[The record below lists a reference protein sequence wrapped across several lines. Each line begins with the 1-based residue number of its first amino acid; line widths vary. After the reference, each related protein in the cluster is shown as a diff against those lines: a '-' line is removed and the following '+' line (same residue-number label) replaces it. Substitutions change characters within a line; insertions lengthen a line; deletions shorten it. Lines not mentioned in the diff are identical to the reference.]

1 MKHFKILWI
10 CVKALLHLPIYR
22 IDVLNWVE
30 YWYLGQ
36 TSGLCAAL
44 DTAIDDLWLSSWPAM
59 LRYFPKYKKEYA
71 QMFPC
76 DYIGELFWW
85 EPHTWDTNGR
95 LGFFY
100 WLKEQYKD
108 DKTNLRKITIG

>member
-1 MKHFKILWI
+1 MKHLKILWI
-10 CVKALLHLPIYR
+10 YVKGLLHLPIYR

-30 YWYLGQ
+30 YMYLGE

-44 DTAIDDLWLSSWPAM
+44 DVAIDDLRLVRWPKIQ
-59 LRYFPKYKKEYA
+59 YFPKYLKEHA
-71 QMFPC
+71 QMFPSH
-76 DYIGELFWW
+76 YTGESYWW
-85 EPHTWDTNGR
+85 EPDTWEIKGR

-108 DKTNLRKITIG
+108 DKTNLRNISI